1 MPIKDVY
8 EVYSRAD
15 NRQLSNTELDALLL
29 ALSKEKERR
38 ANAEI
43 EDAWFNLCNAMEH
56 FIRLNGSLMNP
67 GMSLSLLRIWKMFK
81 VMNAILSSLASVTAR
96 TRMGRC
102 I

>member
-56 FIRLNGSLMNP
+56 FIRLNGSLTIREGNKETELWRGDYAFDP
-67 GMSLSLLRIWKMFK
+67 DTYSI
-81 VMNAILSSLASVTAR
+81 VVE
-96 TRMGRC
+96 
-102 I
+102 